1 VRSRAL
7 EEDEVGGFAEK
18 LSADLIFLIRRWKLL
33 QEQEQEQEQL
43 GICVKRQKNIQTTSV
58 LARMGT
64 PQSP

>member
-1 VRSRAL
+1 MRSRAL

-18 LSADLIFLIRRWKLL
+18 LTADLIFLIRRWKLL
-33 QEQEQEQEQL
+33 QEQEQEQL
-43 GICVKRQKNIQTTSV
+43 GMCVKRQKNIQTTSV